1 MPNNENSIKY
11 RKDIDMELLK
21 LGAITKKIIWGGE
34 RLAREYGKGTPGEK
48 IAESWELTSRADGV
62 NTVVGGKYDGMLL
75 CDVLNANKNA
85 VCKDWDGERFPLLI
99 KLIDAEADLSIQVHP
114 DDEYAALHTTDL
126 GKTEMWYIVDAAPDA
141 MIIYGL
147 RKKYSSDEVK
157 AAIASGTLEELMN
170 YVPVKKGETY
180 FIPSGMVHAICK
192 GILIA
197 EIQQNSNITYRVYDY
212 NRVGADGKLRE
223 LHVDDALAVIGKIED
238 PAAVRAE
245 TDTEKGIICQ
255 CGYFTV
261 YHFENKAFSM
271 TATEDSFVHLLCLG
285 GEAEIS
291 YNGGSMSVAKGES
304 VFVPAGFG
312 DFSVTAGAD
321 IVVSTL

>member
-1 MPNNENSIKY
+1 
-11 RKDIDMELLK
+11 MELLK
-21 LGAITKKIIWGGE
+21 LSPITKQIIWGGE

-48 IAESWELTSRADGV
+48 IAESWELTSRKDGV
-62 NTVVGGKYDGMLL
+62 NTIVGGSFDGALL
-75 CDVLNANKNA
+75 SDWLDAHKDA
-85 VCKDWDGERFPLLI
+85 VCKGWDGERFPLLI

-141 MIIYGL
+141 KIIYGL
-147 RKKYSSDEVK
+147 KKKYSADEVRT
-157 AAIASGTLEELMN
+157 AIANGTLEELMN

-223 LHVDDALAVIGKIED
+223 LHVEDALAVIGKIED
-238 PAAVRAE
+238 PSAVCAQ
-245 TDTEKGIICQ
+245 TDENKGIIAK

-261 YHFENKAFSM
+261 YHFENKPFSM
-271 TATEDSFVHLLCLG
+271 TADENSFVHLLCLG
-285 GEAEIS
+285 GNATITH
-291 YNGGSMSVAKGES
+291 NAGNMTIAKGES

-312 DFSVTAGAD
+312 AFAVTSGAD

>member
-1 MPNNENSIKY
+1 
-11 RKDIDMELLK
+11 MEFLK

-34 RLAREYGKGTPGEK
+34 RLAREYGKGEAGEK

-62 NTVVGGKYDGMLL
+62 NTIVGGKYDGMLL
-75 CDVLNANKNA
+75 SDYLASHKDA
-85 VCKDWDGERFPLLI
+85 VYKGWDGDRFPLLI
-99 KLIDAEADLSIQVHP
+99 KFIDAEADLSIQVHP

-141 MIIYGL
+141 KIIYGL
-147 RKKYSSDEVK
+147 KKKYTADEVR
-157 AAIASGTLEELMN
+157 AAIANGTLEELMN
-170 YVPVKKGETY
+170 YVSVKKGETY

-212 NRVGADGKLRE
+212 NRRGADGKLRE
-223 LHVDDALAVIGKIED
+223 LHVDDALAVIDKIED

-245 TDTEKGIICQ
+245 SDESQNIIAKCE
-255 CGYFTV
+255 YFTV

-271 TATEDSFVHLLCLG
+271 VSANSFVHLLCLDG
-285 GEAEIS
+285 KAFIAHKDGVLPIE
-291 YNGGSMSVAKGES
+291 KGES
-304 VFVPAGFG
+304 VFVPAGAGAFAV
-312 DFSVTAGAD
+312 SAGAD
-321 IVVSTL
+321 IVASTL

>member
-1 MPNNENSIKY
+1 
-11 RKDIDMELLK
+11 MELLK

-34 RLAREYGKGTPGEK
+34 RLAREYGKGEAGEK
-48 IAESWELTSRADGV
+48 IAESWELTSRTDGV
-62 NTVVGGKYDGMLL
+62 NTIVGGSFDGTLL
-75 CDVLNANKNA
+75 SDYLATHKDA
-85 VCKDWDGERFPLLI
+85 VCKGWDGERFPLLI

-126 GKTEMWYIVDAAPDA
+126 GKTEMWYIVDATPDA
-141 MIIYGL
+141 RIIYGL
-147 RKKYSSDEVK
+147 KKKYSADEVR
-157 AAIASGTLEELMN
+157 AAIANGTLEELMN

-212 NRVGADGKLRE
+212 NRRGADGKLRE
-223 LHVDDALAVIGKIED
+223 LHVDDALAVIDKIED

-245 TDTEKGIICQ
+245 SDDTKNIIAK

-261 YHFENKAFSM
+261 YHFENKAFAM
-271 TATEDSFVHLLCLG
+271 EATEDSFVHLLCLG
-285 GEAEIS
+285 GNAEIA
-291 YNGGSMSVAKGES
+291 YGDTTIAIAKGES
-304 VFVPAGFG
+304 VFVPAGAG
-312 DFSVTAGAD
+312 AFSVSAGAD

>member
-1 MPNNENSIKY
+1 
-11 RKDIDMELLK
+11 MELLK

-34 RLAREYGKGTPGEK
+34 RLAREYGKGETGEK
-48 IAESWELTSRADGV
+48 IAESWELTSRTDGV
-62 NTVVGGKYDGMLL
+62 NTIVGGEFDGVLL
-75 CDVLNANKNA
+75 SDYLADHKDA
-85 VCKDWDGERFPLLI
+85 VCKGWDGDRFPLLI

-141 MIIYGL
+141 RIIYGL
-147 RKKYSSDEVK
+147 KKKYSADEVR
-157 AAIASGTLEELMN
+157 AAIADGTLEELMN

-212 NRVGADGKLRE
+212 NRRGADGKLRE
-223 LHVDDALAVIGKIED
+223 LHVDDALAVIDKIED

-245 TDTEKGIICQ
+245 SDDTKNIIAK

-285 GEAEIS
+285 GNAVIS
-291 YNGGSMSVAKGES
+291 AGDQTLAISKGES
-304 VFVPAGFG
+304 VFIPAGFG
-312 DFSVTAGAD
+312 AFSVNEGAD
-321 IVVSTL
+321 LVVSTL

>member
-1 MPNNENSIKY
+1 
-11 RKDIDMELLK
+11 MELLK

-34 RLAREYGKGTPGEK
+34 RLAREYGKGEAGEK
-48 IAESWELTSRADGV
+48 IAESWELTSRTDGV
-62 NTVVGGKYDGMLL
+62 NTIVGGSFDGTLL
-75 CDVLNANKNA
+75 SDYLATHKDA
-85 VCKDWDGERFPLLI
+85 VCKGWDGERFPLLI

-126 GKTEMWYIVDAAPDA
+126 GKTEMWYIVDATPDA
-141 MIIYGL
+141 RIIYGL
-147 RKKYSSDEVK
+147 KKKYSADEVR
-157 AAIASGTLEELMN
+157 AAIANGTLEELMN

-212 NRVGADGKLRE
+212 NRRGADGKLRE
-223 LHVDDALAVIGKIED
+223 LHVDDALAVIDKIED

-245 TDTEKGIICQ
+245 SDDTKNIIAK

-261 YHFENKAFSM
+261 YHFENKAFDM
-271 TATEDSFVHLLCLG
+271 EATEDSFVHLLCLG
-285 GEAEIS
+285 GNAEIA
-291 YNGGSMSVAKGES
+291 YGDTTIAIAKGES
-304 VFVPAGFG
+304 VFVPAGAG
-312 DFSVTAGAD
+312 AFSVSAGAD